1 MTDTKPKWSQ
11 VMSHCLT
18 DFIREQGSASCPVVD
33 YELRA
38 DLAGGADDMR
48 VWFICRTKAEKD
60 QFMSTERSRSIS
72 VFKKTMIA
80 AGFPDSAVASIEIKV
95 TSRDEV
101 EKSGGSSYFFRQ

>member
-1 MTDTKPKWSQ
+1 
-11 VMSHCLT
+11 MSDCLVE
-18 DFIREQGSASCPVVD
+18 FVREQGNASCPVVD

-38 DLAGGADDMR
+38 DLAGSGDDMR

-72 VFKKTMIA
+72 VFKKMMIA
-80 AGFPDSAVASIEIKV
+80 ASFSDSAVASVEIKV

-101 EKSGGSSYFFRQ
+101 EKAGGSSYFFR